1 MTTIDFHKTVTS
13 QFRFAVVFARTMRLP
28 CTAPGTGFELAMA
41 PEPTV
46 DDQGMPDDVARSGTA
61 QPKHRRRDLVGL
73 ADSADGRGLWQ
84 RLKPFFRLP
93 RPPSGRSQCRSYPDR
108 ARPRE
113 CLWRHIRGPRSA
125 SPR

>member
-61 QPKHRRRDLVGL
+61 QPKHRRRDLVGP
-73 ADSADGRGLWQ
+73 ADSPDGPGLWQ

-93 RPPSGRSQCRSYPDR
+93 RPPSARSQRRSY
-108 ARPRE
+108 AASTRPAA
-113 CLWRHIRGPRSA
+113 CLRRHTR
-125 SPR
+125 